1 MQSLILFGTSLPG
14 TTFILISAAIGL
26 FAGLWCARPLLQG
39 TTLLEPWAWSLV
51 SLVSVLAVEVIE
63 VSVSPRGSS
72 SLYWQPPIR
81 YVAYLST
88 FCPLAALLG
97 AKRPQNR
104 EWKYIVFAMWIV
116 LATPAASTMMFPQA
130 EFAAN
135 GIWTW
140 LLLVL
145 LCLNLANYLPT
156 RFWLASILFA
166 AAQFVLLHEHV
177 AILNS
182 TGLVKV
188 LFANVSTSGQLACAI
203 CLTLAAVAAA
213 FAFHRLFSRSAA
225 TTGVDRVWLDF
236 RNSYGAVWALHIAE
250 RFNTASRA
258 ANWNIILQWNGLQ
271 HPPNRDGPP
280 HDEEVAAAIEQS
292 LRNLLRRFVASEWI
306 DARLESQ

>member
-51 SLVSVLAVEVIE
+51 SLASVLAVEVIE
-63 VSVSPRGSS
+63 ESVSPRGSS

-130 EFAAN
+130 EFAAS
-135 GIWTW
+135 GIWTL

-145 LCLNLANYLPT
+145 FCLNLANYLPT
-156 RFWLASILFA
+156 KFWLASILFA

-182 TGLVKV
+182 TALVKV